1 MKGGGEMKKFRCTVC
16 NFIYE
21 GSDAPDK
28 CPRCGAPK
36 EKFEQVAE
44 DKAKLIEKSKLS
56 NGLHMHLATLLEE
69 VTQVATKG
77 INDNLDPSCVAIFA
91 KAKEEAHLLRQFIK
105 AEIEGHIGK
114 GKWG

>member
-1 MKGGGEMKKFRCTVC
+1 VEEMKKFRCTVC

-21 GSDAPDK
+21 GEDAPDK
-28 CPRCGAPK
+28 CPRCGSPK
-36 EKFEQVAE
+36 EKYEQIPEEKV
-44 DKAKLIEKSKLS
+44 KLIERSRLS

-77 INDNLDPSCVAIFA
+77 INDNLDPACVAIFT
-91 KAKEEAHLLRQFIK
+91 KAKDEAHLLRQFIK
-105 AEIEGHIGK
+105 AEIQVHIGK

>member
-1 MKGGGEMKKFRCTVC
+1 MKKFRCTVC

-21 GSDAPDK
+21 GDAAPDK
-28 CPRCGAPK
+28 CPRCQAPK

-44 DKAKLIEKSKLS
+44 EKAKLIDRSKLS
-56 NGLHMHLATLLEE
+56 NGLHMHLATLLED
-69 VTQVATKG
+69 VPHIATKG
-77 INDNLDPSCVAIFA
+77 INDNLDPGCVAIFT

-105 AEIEGHIGK
+105 AEIQVHVGK

>member
-16 NFIYE
+16 NFIYQ
-21 GSDAPDK
+21 GNDAPDK

-36 EKFEQVAE
+36 EKFERIPE
-44 DKAKLIEKSKLS
+44 DKAKLIERSKLS

-69 VTQVATKG
+69 VTRVATKG
-77 INDNLDPSCVAIFA
+77 IEDDLDPGCVAIFT

-105 AEIEGHIGK
+105 AEIEVHIGK

>member
-1 MKGGGEMKKFRCTVC
+1 MKKFRCTVC

-21 GSDAPDK
+21 GDDAQDK

-36 EKFEQVAE
+36 EKFEQIPE
-44 DKAKLIEKSKLS
+44 EKTKLIDRSKLS

-77 INDNLDPSCVAIFA
+77 INDNLDPACVAIFT

-105 AEIEGHIGK
+105 AEIQVHISK